1 MKKTMPC
8 ERAQQFFPLCS
19 GIAEY
24 ELTLHMPSG
33 PLLT

>member
-1 MKKTMPC
+1 MKKKKMPC
-8 ERAQQFFPLCS
+8 NRAQQSFPLC
-19 GIAEY
+19 GIVEK